1 MAFTAS
7 VITTKEWGAK
17 PPLNAPFKRT
27 VPKYVVIHHTF
38 IPKNSSGGTVEGAK
52 QTARDIQASHMGPR
66 NFWSDSG
73 HNFLNSKG
81 GILLEGRHGSIA
93 AARNGFSVQSA
104 HALQDPPGLA
114 GGNSSPGIENE
125 GDFNEEVME
134 DEQWN
139 SLVELCASLCSS
151 CEIDPGNI
159 RGHKD
164 FSDTQCPGRWLYG
177 QIGRLQDEVRAE
189 LGLQLPDPAL
199 ATTLRFGSRGPD
211 VIRLQERLREL
222 GFNPGPGDGDFG
234 DQTQSA
240 VVNFQATSDLTE
252 DGIVGPKTLEALGI
266 QP

>member
-7 VITTKEWGAK
+7 VITTSKWGAS
-17 PPLNAPFKRT
+17 PPRNAPFRRT

-38 IPKNSSGGTVEGAK
+38 RPRDSSGGAIEGAMK
-52 QTARDIQASHMGPR
+52 TAQEIQTFHMGPD

-73 HNFLNSKG
+73 HNFLNCKG

-93 AARNGFSVQSA
+93 AAREGFSVQSA

-134 DEQWN
+134 DDQWN
-139 SLVELCASLCSS
+139 SLVELCTSLCSA
-151 CEIDPGNI
+151 CEIDPVNI

-164 FSDTQCPGRWLYG
+164 FSNTICPGDWLYG
-177 QIGRLQDEVRAE
+177 QIGRLQAEVRAK
-189 LGLQLPDPAL
+189 LGLPTPDPAI
-199 ATTLRFGSRGPD
+199 ATELSFGSRGP
-211 VIRLQERLREL
+211 VVTRLQERLREL
-222 GFNPGPGDGDFG
+222 GFTPGPSDGDFG
-234 DQTQSA
+234 DQTLSA
-240 VVNFQATSDLTE
+240 VVNFQTASGLKP
-252 DGIVGPKTLEALGI
+252 DGIVGPKTLSALEI

>member
-1 MAFTAS
+1 MPFTAS
-7 VITTKEWGAK
+7 VITTKEWGAN
-17 PPLNAPFKRT
+17 PPRNAPFQRT

-38 IPKNSSGGTVEGAK
+38 KPKNSSGGTIEGAK

-73 HNFLNSKG
+73 HNFLNCKG

-93 AARNGFSVQSA
+93 AARAGFSVQSA
-104 HALQDPPGLA
+104 HALQDPGKLA

-134 DEQWN
+134 DDQWN
-139 SLVELCASLCSS
+139 SLVELCTSLCSS
-151 CEIDPGNI
+151 CEIDPVNI
-159 RGHKD
+159 RGHRD
-164 FSDTQCPGRWLYG
+164 FSNSQCPGDWLYG
-177 QIGRLQDEVRAE
+177 QIGRLQAEVRAKLE
-189 LGLQLPDPAL
+189 LPPLDPAH
-199 ATTLRFGSRGPD
+199 ATILRFGSRGPA
-211 VIRLQERLREL
+211 VTRLQQRLREL

-240 VVNFQATSDLTE
+240 VVNFQTSSGLVA
-252 DGIVGPKTLEALGI
+252 DGIVGPKTLEALGF